1 MRLSRFIDRDS
12 ETNYNS
18 FNFKKIYMKIE
29 NMKPRPCS
37 VHTSNK
43 PSSLKV
49 KLHLLDSTVSD
60 AMVLLSTPL
69 SSDNPTLKPIPRERS
84 SKHDP
89 NQQRKSREMALANK
103 QQLPM
108 WSINFSSNVISTG
121 TGISVTP
128 SNQDVLSPMRF
139 FGGPIKTA
147 NSNQR
152 RRRLMVLGKENTSMR
167 MSNYQ

>member
-1 MRLSRFIDRDS
+1 
-12 ETNYNS
+12 
-18 FNFKKIYMKIE
+18 
-29 NMKPRPCS
+29 
-37 VHTSNK
+37 
-43 PSSLKV
+43 
-49 KLHLLDSTVSD
+49 VSD

-69 SSDNPTLKPIPRERS
+69 SSDNPTLKQIPRERS

-89 NQQRKSREMALANK
+89 SQQRKSREMALASK